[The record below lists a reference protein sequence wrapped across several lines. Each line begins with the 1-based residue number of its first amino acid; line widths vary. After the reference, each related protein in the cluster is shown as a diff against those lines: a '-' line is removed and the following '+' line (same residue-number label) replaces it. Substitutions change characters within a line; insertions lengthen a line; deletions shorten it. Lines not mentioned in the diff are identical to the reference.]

1 MTKLFLIIS
10 VLLFSLFHS
19 CHKKDIYER
28 LDRKQWFVF
37 KLNDTITFLN
47 SNHTKID
54 SFKINSLSNG
64 FETTDKTL
72 HQEYFGIS
80 FKRINKL
87 TNVDSIFNNPFYRS
101 IDRYYYGSD
110 IRWRNL
116 ISSTSLPDTYDT
128 TLTLYNLFKLKN
140 VSVLRFQ
147 KETIYPNDIV
157 LTFYC
162 INYGILRY
170 ELKNGDVFTIDSTL
184 LRR

>member
-47 SNHTKID
+47 KNCTKID
-54 SFKINSLSNG
+54 SFQIVTLSNG

-72 HQEYFGIS
+72 HQEYFGAG
-80 FKRINKL
+80 FKHLNKQINS
-87 TNVDSIFNNPFYRS
+87 DSIFNDVDNHT
-101 IDRYYYGSD
+101 INRYYYGSD
-110 IRWRNL
+110 ISWRNFDA
-116 ISSTSLPDTYDT
+116 STANLDAKDTI
-128 TLTLYNLFKLKN
+128 LTLYNLFKLNN
-140 VSVLRFQ
+140 VYRFNLS
-147 KETIYPNDIV
+147 KEKIYPNDIV
-157 LTFYC
+157 RVFYC

-170 ELKNGDVFTIDSTL
+170 ELKNGEIFTIDSTL
-184 LRR
+184 LRK